1 MWDVMDESRYQLA
14 SSNESMMAKNKTG
27 IESSRTKEEFFPDCV
42 MYLISLYTSLQAA
55 AMMA

>member
-1 MWDVMDESRYQLA
+1 MDESRYQLA